1 MSTTSVEQR
10 QVFLHPPLLPGSK
23 YLVNPTDFPGSG
35 RAGDFESFNMVRE
48 DAKQASKAAVS
59 HLVGFFMDFDIIDFL
74 MWRNDGLEG
83 TADEIEA
90 ARKYTKNELL
100 NTEQKDQQAQK
111 YTDHLLLIADVL
123 QSVLP
128 EMGSRAVVATG
139 YGYHVHFWFSTP
151 VNVSGL
157 DGDKIK
163 DKYEACMKRLI
174 KQINEEAGFNLADEA
189 CINVNRYVRMPGA
202 YNRKGVMDE
211 HHGELRQVRV
221 VTENPE
227 ARISADEFFIRFKP
241 AMGRPK
247 GITAQS
253 SIDKLHQGK
262 EWKNLPAWF
271 TGKYAL
277 SSLRWVELLTECDLY
292 IDQKDENR
300 HFVECLN
307 ADKHGIAKDKDCTVS
322 EKDSGWWSFHCFHS
336 QCQRPEI
343 LSVCAYLEHCGEEKV
358 AQFCARLNADAEK
371 ARKEVADEEENEEPE
386 AKYKHK
392 YEYDDTE
399 LAELIVEDIL
409 EGNLGYSVMDKSF
422 YLYNGQFW
430 VTRGQAKATLALVMP
445 AFDELRKYRYLKVN
459 KNDEAKWCR
468 YRFSAQKEQGV
479 LQCIVRYCMKR
490 QNGDLRE
497 QRHIGLSF
505 RNGFL
510 SALTPEDGLTKNHQ
524 RNGVLAGHYMDFDYV
539 RPEVED
545 DDFVGALSVACPVI
559 SRVLHRLWKNDIDTQ
574 GNIKFFLQYLGAA
587 LLGKTIRYQKALL
600 LVGPGR
606 SGKSSILQ
614 LFRLCFPPDSV
625 SGVSIQEMESRFGA
639 GSLIGKRLNMVFD
652 MASDMI
658 METAR
663 FKSAVCGEPM
673 TIETKGIQG
682 SVHHLTAAHVYACN
696 TMPPVRRGD
705 SGWWRRFIALKC
717 DNVLLDH
724 EVDTKLESKMMPEI
738 HALICLALECSFNI
752 GDTYDVPKS
761 STSVVGSWEIAAN
774 PIAMFLQQNYVVIP
788 EEDKITGPS
797 SVGAPASIGVSSR
810 TIEDYYNE
818 TMRKSGHKGIFST
831 GWPQLLSDA
840 VKVLGWPGLT
850 DKKVMTAS
858 GRNFVYPFRRI

>member
-1 MSTTSVEQR
+1 MDSLSVEQR
-10 QVFLHPPLLPGSK
+10 QAPVVVAPHPPTLPGAV
-23 YLVNPTDFPGSG
+23 YLRNPNDFPGAG
-35 RAGDFESFNMVRE
+35 LAGDFETFNLVRE

-59 HLVGFFMDFDIIDFL
+59 HLVGFFLDFDIIDY
-74 MWRNDGLEG
+74 MVDGMAKWND
-83 TADEIEA
+83 DM
-90 ARKYTKNELL
+90 RKEHKNSLL
-100 NTEQKDQQAQK
+100 NGTWYISSQTYNE
-111 YTDHLLLIADVL
+111 HLELIRRSISKSA
-123 QSVLP
+123 P
-128 EMGSRAVVATG
+128 EFKARAVVATG
-139 YGYHVHFWFSTP
+139 YGYHFHYWFDVP
-151 VNVSGL
+151 VNVSGD
-157 DGDKIK
+157 DGEKIK
-163 DKYEACMKRLI
+163 SKYEGCMKRLI
-174 KQINEEAGFNLADEA
+174 KTINDAAGFNLADDA
-189 CINVNRYVRMPGA
+189 CCNVNRYVRMPGA
-202 YNRKGVMDE
+202 FNRKGVMDG
-211 HHGELRQVRV
+211 HTGELKLVRLV
-221 VTENPE
+221 AEDPA
-227 ARISADEFFIRFKP
+227 ARVSVDDFFTHFKP
-241 AMGRPK
+241 TMGRPAGLK
-247 GITAQS
+247 AES

-277 SSLRWVELLTECDLY
+277 STMKWVELLTECDLY
-292 IDQKDENR
+292 INQKDER
-300 HFVECLN
+300 QHYVECLD
-307 ADKHGIAKDKDCTVS
+307 ASKHGVAKDKDCIVS
-322 EKDSGWWSFHCFHS
+322 EKDSGWWSFHCFHK
-336 QCQRPEI
+336 QCQKPEI
-343 LSVCAYLEHCGEEKV
+343 LSVAAYLDHCGEEKV
-358 AQFCARLNADAEK
+358 AQFCDRLNADAEK
-371 ARKEVADEEENEEPE
+371 ARKEVEEEEESEEPE
-386 AKYKHK
+386 EQYKHK
-392 YEYDDTE
+392 YEYDDAE
-399 LAELIVEDIL
+399 LAELIVENIL
-409 EGNLGYSVMDKSF
+409 DGKLGYSVMDKSF

-510 SALTPEDGLTKNHQ
+510 SAAAPEDGLTENHQ
-524 RNGVLAGHYMDFDYV
+524 RNGVLAGHYMDFDYT

-545 DDFVGALSVACPVI
+545 GDFVGALANSCPVV
-559 SRVLHRLWKNDIDTQ
+559 SRVLHRLWKNDIDTR
-574 GNIKFFLQYLGAA
+574 GNIHFFLQYLGAA
-587 LLGKTIRYQKALL
+587 LLGKTIKYQKALL

-696 TMPPVRRGD
+696 AMPPVRRGD

-717 DNVLLDH
+717 ENVLLDH
-724 EVDTKLESKMMPEI
+724 EVDTKLESKMLPEI
-738 HALICLALECSFNI
+738 HALICLALECSFGI

-761 STSVVGSWEIAAN
+761 SASVVGSWEIEAN
-774 PIAMFLQQNYVVIP
+774 PIAMFLQQNYAVIA
-788 EEDKITGPS
+788 EEDKITGAS
-797 SVGAPASIGVSSR
+797 SIGAPASIGVSSR
-810 TIEDYYNE
+810 NIEEHYNE

-831 GWPQLLSDA
+831 GWSQLLSAA
-840 VKVLGWPGLT
+840 VKALGWPGLT
-850 DKKVMTAS
+850 DKKVQTPS
-858 GRNFVYPFRRI
+858 GRNFVYPFRRA